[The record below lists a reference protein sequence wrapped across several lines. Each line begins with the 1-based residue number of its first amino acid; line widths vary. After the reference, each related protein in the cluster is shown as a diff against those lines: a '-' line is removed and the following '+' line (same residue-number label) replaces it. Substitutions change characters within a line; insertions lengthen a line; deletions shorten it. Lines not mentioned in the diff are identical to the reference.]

1 MANVTIAL
9 KLFIDDTG
17 TGLTS
22 VNPQA
27 IVTVGSD
34 KFACSTDR
42 VNLTLTNGY
51 VEMSVE
57 GRNIYKYTVGDTF
70 GGVAKTASEM
80 FDSLQQGIA
89 KA

>member
-9 KLFIDDTG
+9 KLYLDDTA
-17 TGLTS
+17 TGLGA

-27 IVTVGSD
+27 IVTVDSD

-42 VNLTLTNGY
+42 INLTLTNGY

-70 GGVAKTASEM
+70 ASTAKTASQM
-80 FDSLQQGIA
+80 FDAIREAIA